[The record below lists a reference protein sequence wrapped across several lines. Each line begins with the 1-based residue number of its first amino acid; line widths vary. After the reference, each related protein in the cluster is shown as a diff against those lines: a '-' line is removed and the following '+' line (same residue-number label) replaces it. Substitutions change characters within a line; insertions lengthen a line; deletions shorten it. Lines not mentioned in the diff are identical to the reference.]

1 MSHIQIL
8 PEVVAN
14 QIAAG
19 EVIERPANV
28 LKELLENSLDAQA
41 TRIDVVFR
49 SGGSTFIQVSD
60 NGVGM
65 NEADAELCFKRHATS
80 KLRHIHDLQQLHS
93 FGFRGEA
100 LPSIA
105 SVSRVTLM
113 TRTAQSDVGVKMEL
127 QGGVCTQK
135 SSCACPVGTTFM
147 VEQLFYNVPVR
158 RKFLKSQTTE
168 SAHLTHCV
176 RLYALAYPNVHF
188 TLKQDQHLV
197 FSSPQCTSL
206 EERVVELWPKRSQK
220 AWISLDFTHDT
231 FSITG
236 LMSPPGEGSMTTQ
249 DMATFLNKRP
259 INNTF
264 LWPLL
269 KDCYHGYIPLKTY
282 PSAFLFITMPEA
294 EVDINVHPTKREVRF
309 KHEQHVKQY
318 ISEAIRTRLAEVQAQ
333 PLGIDHKGSELPSYS
348 VSALP
353 ASSGARPQSSSFAT
367 FTPLENGF
375 KEDAILWAS
384 DLIPSTASQTSS
396 DVTEPLPPLPTP
408 KAPPASPRPPLNFFA
423 LWQNRY
429 AFFTESVFLIMLDC
443 AGAQKRLWY
452 ERICSQL
459 KKEQVGVLQTLL
471 FPHTFDLDALQAT
484 CLQESIDYLR
494 LRKICTIQALTDHQ
508 FQLQAIP
515 QWLPLDELDLFIQ
528 QLVEGLIQ
536 WGQNRPLEQ
545 LFEPL
550 LQQLLKKFSFT
561 EVTSQAQVEN
571 LYQELQAYS
580 TYLTDPSGHRIW
592 SRWTAEDLLG
602 R

>member
-41 TRIDVVFR
+41 TRIDIVFR

-60 NGVGM
+60 NGIGM

-100 LPSIA
+100 LPSIT
-105 SVSRVTLM
+105 SVSQVTLM

-135 SSCACPVGTTFM
+135 TSCACPVGTTFI
-147 VEQLFYNVPVR
+147 VEQLFYNIPVR

-168 SAHLTHCV
+168 SAHLIHCA
-176 RLYALAYPNVHF
+176 RLYALAYPQVHF
-188 TLKQDQHLV
+188 TLKQDLHLI

-206 EERVVELWPKRSQK
+206 EERIIELWPKRSRK
-220 AWISLDFTHDT
+220 SWISLNFTSDT

-236 LMSPPGEGSMTTQ
+236 LMSPPGEGAMTTQ

-282 PSAFLFITMPEA
+282 PSAFLFITMPET

-309 KHEQHVKQY
+309 KHEQQVKQY
-318 ISEAIRTRLAEVQAQ
+318 IGEAIRTRLAEVQAQ
-333 PLGIDHKGSELPSYS
+333 PLGIDHRMLEPSSYS
-348 VSALP
+348 ISA
-353 ASSGARPQSSSFAT
+353 STMSGGAYLQPTSFTKFA
-367 FTPLENGF
+367 PLENMF
-375 KEDAILWAS
+375 KEDAILEAP
-384 DLIPSTASQTSS
+384 DPIQSQTSS
-396 DVTEPLPPLPTP
+396 TASEPMPPLLTS
-408 KAPPASPRPPLNFFA
+408 KITRSSPQPPLNFFA

-429 AFFTESVFLIMLDC
+429 AFFTESIFLIMLDC
-443 AGAQKRLWY
+443 EGAQKRLWY
-452 ERICSQL
+452 EHIRSQL

-471 FPHTFDLDALQAT
+471 FPHTFDLEALQAT
-484 CLQESIDYLR
+484 YLQESIDYLT
-494 LRKICTIQALTDHQ
+494 LRKICIIQALSDHQ

-515 QWLPLDELDLFIQ
+515 QWLPLEELDLFIQ
-528 QLVEGLIQ
+528 QLVEGLMQ

-545 LFEPL
+545 FFEPL
-550 LQQLLKKFSFT
+550 LQQLLKNFSFT
-561 EVTSQAQVEN
+561 EVTSQSQVEN

-592 SRWTAEDLLG
+592 SRWTAEELLG